1 MATDPEL
8 ARAVRAVQQ
17 VVGSPAFADLAADPE
32 QFKRCREDP
41 EGTLQAR
48 GIAVPPEIRR
58 VVMKVRHTPPLAR
71 QRGLRGGN
79 FEWRFA
85 VQVGERSWR
94 VVYLCDAWPIDADE
108 VEPDA

>member
-1 MATDPEL
+1 MATDPDL

-17 VVGSPAFADLAADPE
+17 VVGHPAFAEVAADPE
-32 QFKRCREDP
+32 QFKACREAP
-41 EGTLQAR
+41 EGTLRAR
-48 GIAVPPEIRR
+48 GVPVPPEIRR

-79 FEWRFA
+79 FEWRFS

-94 VVYLCDAWPIDADE
+94 LIYLCDAWPLDAEDAADE
-108 VEPDA
+108 A

>member
-8 ARAVRAVQQ
+8 ARAVRAVQHI
-17 VVGSPAFADLAADPE
+17 VSAPAFTELAADPE
-32 QFKRCREDP
+32 QFTACRTDP
-41 EGTLQAR
+41 EGTLHAR
-48 GIAVPPEIRR
+48 GIDVPAEIRR

-79 FEWRFA
+79 FEWRFS

-94 VVYLCDAWPIDADE
+94 LSYLCDAWPLDAD
-108 VEPDA
+108 DAADEA